1 MSTQE
6 AHKMERQ
13 SLPQEMMRVAR
24 MHAVGQPLS
33 IDRVPI
39 PEPRPTDV
47 LVQVKACGI
56 VPNLGNVLNNIGRWF
71 PHLILPKLP
80 AIFGLDPAGVVVK
93 AGSQV
98 HSIRAGDRVYVNPAR
113 YCGGCHAC
121 RTGDTTAC
129 RYYAFNGYF
138 GFSPEA
144 QAMFEDYPYGGLGEY
159 MTAPQYSLITLPDNV
174 SFEAAA
180 RWGYLGTAYSA
191 LKRSGANMSTS
202 VLVNGISG
210 TLGIGVALFA
220 LALGCPI
227 IMGTGRNTELL
238 EKVRAIA
245 PSRIHVRSLFEADGP
260 IDEWA
265 RSLTGGQGAHI
276 VIDAL
281 GPGAP
286 QSSMLAAYGG
296 LRRGGCFVDIG
307 AVGGAVPVDLHKLMD
322 NNQRIIGSA
331 WFTTAEGQEM
341 ADLAATGGVNIDVL
355 EHEVFDLEDVNRALA
370 IIKNRNGGFSNYVI
384 RP

>member
-1 MSTQE
+1 MSEPRHPGSAADAAEHGQTT
-6 AHKMERQ
+6 
-13 SLPQEMMRVAR
+13 MRVAR
-24 MHAVGQPLS
+24 MHAVGEPLS
-33 IDRVPI
+33 IDRVPK
-39 PEPRPTDV
+39 PRPRPTDV

-71 PHLILPKLP
+71 PHLHLPKLP
-80 AIFGLDPAGVVVK
+80 AIFGLDPAGVVVET
-93 AGSQV
+93 GSQV
-98 HSIRAGDRVYVNPAR
+98 HSIKIGDRVYVNPAR

-121 RTGDTTAC
+121 RSGDTTAC

-138 GFSPEA
+138 GFNPEA

-159 MTAPQYSLITLPDNV
+159 MTAPQYSLVTLPDNV
-174 SFEAAA
+174 SFETAA

-220 LALGCPI
+220 LALGCPTI
-227 IMGTGRNTELL
+227 IGTGRNSALL
-238 EKVRAIA
+238 QRVKAIS
-245 PSRIHVRSLFEADGP
+245 PNRIHVRSLDDGP
-260 IDEWA
+260 LDDWVK
-265 RSLTGGQGAHI
+265 SLTQGQGAHI

-286 QSSMLAAYGG
+286 QSSMLAAYVA

-331 WFTTAEGQEM
+331 WFTAAEGQEM
-341 ADLAATGGVNIDVL
+341 ADLAATGGVDLGVF
-355 EHEVFDLEDVNRALA
+355 EHEVFQLEDVNRALA
-370 IIKNRNGGFSNYVI
+370 IFKNRNGGFSNYVI
-384 RP
+384 SP